1 MTALAGLLIIV
12 SAEQGSSLNLLY
24 LLKCFATVVTVVVV
38 VVVVNVVD
46 DIVFIFVAWEIFN
59 RRVNCRALPRY
70 FRKMTLKR
78 IRKNVSL
85 IT

>member
-38 VVVVNVVD
+38 VVVNVVD
-46 DIVFIFVAWEIFN
+46 DIVFIFVAREIFN

-78 IRKNVSL
+78 IRKNVSF